1 MQNLTLRNS
10 FWYNEVYLI
19 LTEYFSKSRS
29 NNLKDVK
36 FFISI
41 TATAKKKTWINDTY
55 TTLLK
60 SFKPVS

>member
-41 TATAKKKTWINDTY
+41 TATAKKKR
-55 TTLLK
+55 LE
-60 SFKPVS
+60 